1 MSDKFT
7 VAIALMISTSPTTDD
22 LSIGSP
28 IRKAELTKPT
38 AGTKSKLNEVVI
50 AGKVRATVT
59 NAQKGNAVINGP
71 L

>member
-7 VAIALMISTSPTTDD
+7 VAIALIMSMRPITDD
-22 LSIGSP
+22 LSIDSP
-28 IRKAELTKPT
+28 IKIAELTSPT
-38 AGTKSKLNEVVI
+38 AGTKSKLKEVVI
-50 AGKVRATVT
+50 AGKVRATVI